1 MPLASHRQTFHY
13 GSWVF
18 DIDRAQK
25 LLAEQPRAVVQ
36 TPVADWAAAYHLHLL
51 TPDYDGEPWCPVFGP
66 DQSHFNAGYAMQT
79 NLDKPVIIATM
90 QFDGNPAL
98 LLIDGVHRMYRA
110 MIEGLSTLPA
120 YILTA
125 DETAKVRDR

>member
-1 MPLASHRQTFHY
+1 
-13 GSWVF
+13 
-18 DIDRAQK
+18 
-25 LLAEQPRAVVQ
+25 
-36 TPVADWAAAYHLHLL
+36 
-51 TPDYDGEPWCPVFGP
+51 
-66 DQSHFNAGYAMQT
+66 MQT
-79 NLDKPVIIATM
+79 DLDKPVIIATM

-110 MIEGLSTLPA
+110 MSEGVLTLPA